1 MVEIQKYPHVRKREN
16 IWKLTTLKSDFVY
29 VHQYFL
35 TPKALSHR
43 RSDSSLI
50 KSYQI
55 AHILNTS
62 ENLSWVTVFKL
73 SKQAMQF
80 VMNRKIWYYF
90 SRGPQEVLKEINAYI
105 SEICV
110 DFD

>member
-35 TPKALSHR
+35 TPNSHR
-43 RSDSSLI
+43 RSDNSLI